1 MKFYTYSGETAAEA
15 LKVAQSH
22 HGVDALVFKTQE
34 IRKKTLN
41 SAGLYEIVV
50 AVEGENGD
58 DELPK
63 EPLVPESL
71 YEDNAS
77 EEDVVMQLSSTVEEM
92 RKLAGVS
99 KTTPNPKPL
108 IKITPKE
115 TQDFS
120 LDKMFLEPESPTIS
134 NSFANKTL
142 KSDNNEQEK
151 EHHQEIK
158 RINTELHKI
167 TDSLKLIQNMFWDE
181 KNPGGSL
188 INIPQEFAEI
198 YKIAKQSGMR
208 SSHLDEIMQLSLELM
223 PLRMRENSVTV
234 KRYFREVLRKMILCR
249 PEDLSLR
256 EKRILMLV
264 GPTGVG
270 KTTTLAK
277 LAARYSKMLDKKYKV
292 GIITLDN
299 YRIGALE
306 QLSWYANK
314 MKMSIETVI
323 DAKDF
328 AKEIE
333 ALEYCDFILVDTTGH
348 SQYDKQ
354 KIASLKE
361 FVDGG
366 YNIDVS
372 LVLSV
377 TTKYEDMKDIYD
389 SFGVL
394 GIDTL
399 IFTKLDE
406 SRGLGNLFSLVHES
420 QKPISYLSVGQEVP
434 MDLKVATNEY
444 LVDCMLDGFI
454 SPSKE
459 NT

>member
-15 LKVAQSH
+15 LKIAQSH
-22 HGVDALVFKTQE
+22 HGVDTLVFKTQE
-34 IRKKTLN
+34 IRKKTLT
-41 SAGLYEIVV
+41 SSGLYEIVV
-50 AVEGENGD
+50 AVEEEENQP
-58 DELPK
+58 PK
-63 EPLVPESL
+63 APLIPESL
-71 YEDNAS
+71 YDEELS

-92 RKLAGVS
+92 RKLARVS
-99 KTTPNPKPL
+99 SNQHHYT
-108 IKITPKE
+108 
-115 TQDFS
+115 FS
-120 LDKMFLEPESPTIS
+120 K
-134 NSFANKTL
+134 NKTL
-142 KSDNNEQEK
+142 LEKDAPLEDTPLEISKQDALLQALKDEADYKKEKKEK
-151 EHHQEIK
+151 EIKQEEEIK
-158 RINTELHKI
+158 DINLQLSKI
-167 TDSLKLIQNMFWDE
+167 RDSLKLIQNMFWDE
-181 KNPGGSL
+181 KNPNSV
-188 INIPQEFAEI
+188 NIPQEFAEI
-198 YKIAKQSGMR
+198 YKLAKQSGMK

-223 PLRMRENSVTV
+223 PLRMRENSITI

-249 PEDLSLR
+249 PEDLNLR
-256 EKRILMLV
+256 QKRILMLV

-277 LAARYSKMLDKKYKV
+277 LAARYSRMLTKKYKV

-314 MKMSIETVI
+314 MKMSIEAVI

-348 SQYDKQ
+348 SQYDKE
-354 KIASLKE
+354 KIAGLKK
-361 FVDGG
+361 FIDGG

-420 QKPISYLSVGQEVP
+420 QKPISYLSIGQEVP

-444 LVDCMLDGFI
+444 LVDCMLDGFNN
-454 SPSKE
+454 PNKE
-459 NT
+459 QA

>member
-15 LKVAQSH
+15 LKIAQSH
-22 HGVDALVFKTQE
+22 HGVDTLVFKTQE
-34 IRKKTLN
+34 IRKKTLT
-41 SAGLYEIVV
+41 SSGLYEIVV
-50 AVEGENGD
+50 AVEEEN
-58 DELPK
+58 ENKPPK
-63 EPLVPESL
+63 APLIPESL
-71 YEDNAS
+71 YDEELN

-99 KTTPNPKPL
+99 SNQRNYSFSKNKTTLEKDAPL
-108 IKITPKE
+108 EDAP
-115 TQDFS
+115 
-120 LDKMFLEPESPTIS
+120 LE
-134 NSFANKTL
+134 ANKQDALLQAL
-142 KSDNNEQEK
+142 KDEANQE
-151 EHHQEIK
+151 EEIK
-158 RINTELHKI
+158 DINLQLSKI
-167 TDSLKLIQNMFWDE
+167 RDSLKLIQNMFWDE
-181 KNPGGSL
+181 KNPNS

-198 YKIAKQSGMR
+198 YKLAKQSGMK

-223 PLRMRENSVTV
+223 PLRMRENSVTI

-249 PEDLSLR
+249 PEDLNLR
-256 EKRILMLV
+256 QKRILMLV

-277 LAARYSKMLDKKYKV
+277 LAARYSRMLAKKYKV

-314 MKMSIETVI
+314 MKMSIEAVI

-348 SQYDKQ
+348 SQYDKE
-354 KIASLKE
+354 KIAGLKE
-361 FVDGG
+361 FIDGG

-444 LVDCMLDGFI
+444 LVDCMLDGF
-454 SPSKE
+454 SNPNKE
-459 NT
+459 QA

>member
-15 LKVAQSH
+15 LKIAQSH
-22 HGVDALVFKTQE
+22 HGVDTLVFKTQE
-34 IRKKTLN
+34 IRKKTLT
-41 SAGLYEIVV
+41 SSGLYEIVV
-50 AVEGENGD
+50 AGGEEEN
-58 DELPK
+58 K
-63 EPLVPESL
+63 KAPLIPESL
-71 YEDNAS
+71 YDEELN

-99 KTTPNPKPL
+99 SN
-108 IKITPKE
+108 
-115 TQDFS
+115 QHNYSFS
-120 LDKMFLEPESPTIS
+120 K
-134 NSFANKTL
+134 NKTL
-142 KSDNNEQEK
+142 LEK
-151 EHHQEIK
+151 DAPLEDVPLEANKQDALLQALKDEANHKKEREKREVKREEEIK
-158 RINTELHKI
+158 DINAQLSKI
-167 TDSLKLIQNMFWDE
+167 RDSLKLIQNMFWDE
-181 KNPGGSL
+181 KNPNSV
-188 INIPQEFAEI
+188 NIPQEFAEI
-198 YKIAKQSGMR
+198 YKLAKQSGMK

-223 PLRMRENSVTV
+223 PLRMRENSVTI

-249 PEDLSLR
+249 PEDLNLR
-256 EKRILMLV
+256 QKRILMLV

-277 LAARYSKMLDKKYKV
+277 LAARYSRMLAKKYKV

-314 MKMSIETVI
+314 MKMSIEAVI

-348 SQYDKQ
+348 SQYDKE
-354 KIASLKE
+354 KIAGLKE
-361 FVDGG
+361 FIDGG

-444 LVDCMLDGFI
+444 LVDCMLDGF
-454 SPSKE
+454 SNPNKE
-459 NT
+459 QA

>member
-15 LKVAQSH
+15 LKIAQGH
-22 HGVDALVFKTQE
+22 HGVDTLVFKTQE
-34 IRKKTLN
+34 IRKKTLT
-41 SAGLYEIVV
+41 SSGLYEIVV
-50 AVEGENGD
+50 AVEEEEN
-58 DELPK
+58 K
-63 EPLVPESL
+63 KAPLIPESL
-71 YEDNAS
+71 YDEELN

-99 KTTPNPKPL
+99 SN
-108 IKITPKE
+108 
-115 TQDFS
+115 QRNYSFS
-120 LDKMFLEPESPTIS
+120 K
-134 NSFANKTL
+134 NKTL
-142 KSDNNEQEK
+142 LEKDAPLENTPLEANKQDALLQALKDEANHKKEREKREVKQE
-151 EHHQEIK
+151 EEIK
-158 RINTELHKI
+158 DINLQLSKI
-167 TDSLKLIQNMFWDE
+167 RDSLKLIQNMFWDE
-181 KNPGGSL
+181 KNPNSV
-188 INIPQEFAEI
+188 NIPQEFAEI
-198 YKIAKQSGMR
+198 YKLAKQSGMK

-223 PLRMRENSVTV
+223 PLRMRENSVTI

-249 PEDLSLR
+249 PEDLNLR
-256 EKRILMLV
+256 QKRILMLV

-277 LAARYSKMLDKKYKV
+277 LAARYSRMLAKKYKV

-314 MKMSIETVI
+314 MKMSIEAVI

-348 SQYDKQ
+348 SQYDKE
-354 KIASLKE
+354 KIAGLKE
-361 FVDGG
+361 FIDGG

-444 LVDCMLDGFI
+444 LVDCMLDGF
-454 SPSKE
+454 SNPNKE
-459 NT
+459 QA

>member
-1 MKFYTYSGETAAEA
+1 MKPTIKRKRKREV
-15 LKVAQSH
+15 K
-22 HGVDALVFKTQE
+22 QE
-34 IRKKTLN
+34 E
-41 SAGLYEIVV
+41 EIKDI
-50 AVEGENGD
+50 N
-58 DELPK
+58 L
-63 EPLVPESL
+63 
-71 YEDNAS
+71 
-77 EEDVVMQLSSTVEEM
+77 QLS
-92 RKLAGVS
+92 
-99 KTTPNPKPL
+99 
-108 IKITPKE
+108 KI
-115 TQDFS
+115 
-120 LDKMFLEPESPTIS
+120 
-134 NSFANKTL
+134 
-142 KSDNNEQEK
+142 
-151 EHHQEIK
+151 
-158 RINTELHKI
+158 R
-167 TDSLKLIQNMFWDE
+167 DSLKLIQNMFWDE
-181 KNPGGSL
+181 KNPNS

-198 YKIAKQSGMR
+198 YKLAKQSGMK

-223 PLRMRENSVTV
+223 PLRMRENSVTI

-249 PEDLSLR
+249 PEDLNLR
-256 EKRILMLV
+256 QKRILMLV

-277 LAARYSKMLDKKYKV
+277 LAARYSRMLAKKYKV

-314 MKMSIETVI
+314 MKMSIEAVI

-348 SQYDKQ
+348 SQYDKE
-354 KIASLKE
+354 KIAGLKE
-361 FVDGG
+361 FIDGG

-444 LVDCMLDGFI
+444 LVDCMLDGF
-454 SPSKE
+454 SNPNKE
-459 NT
+459 QA

>member
-1 MKFYTYSGETAAEA
+1 MKFYTYSGETAAEV
-15 LKVAQSH
+15 LKIAQSH
-22 HGVDALVFKTQE
+22 HGVDTLVFKTQE
-34 IRKKTLN
+34 IRKKTLT
-41 SAGLYEIVV
+41 SSGLYEIVV
-50 AVEGENGD
+50 AVEEEENNP
-58 DELPK
+58 PK
-63 EPLVPESL
+63 APLIPESL
-71 YEDNAS
+71 YDEELN

-99 KTTPNPKPL
+99 SN
-108 IKITPKE
+108 
-115 TQDFS
+115 QRNYSFS
-120 LDKMFLEPESPTIS
+120 K
-134 NSFANKTL
+134 NKTL
-142 KSDNNEQEK
+142 LEKDAPLEDTPLETNKQDALLQALKDEANHKKEREKREVKQE
-151 EHHQEIK
+151 EEIK
-158 RINTELHKI
+158 DINLQLSKI
-167 TDSLKLIQNMFWDE
+167 RDSLKLIQNMFWDE
-181 KNPGGSL
+181 KNPNSV
-188 INIPQEFAEI
+188 NIPQEFAEI
-198 YKIAKQSGMR
+198 YKLAKQSGMK

-223 PLRMRENSVTV
+223 PLRMRENSVTI

-249 PEDLSLR
+249 PEDLNLR
-256 EKRILMLV
+256 QKRILMLV

-277 LAARYSKMLDKKYKV
+277 LAARYSRMLAKKYKV

-314 MKMSIETVI
+314 MKMSIEAVI

-348 SQYDKQ
+348 SQYDKE
-354 KIASLKE
+354 KIAGLKE
-361 FVDGG
+361 FIDGG

-444 LVDCMLDGFI
+444 LVDCMLDGF
-454 SPSKE
+454 SNHNKE
-459 NT
+459 QA

>member
-15 LKVAQSH
+15 LKIAQSH
-22 HGVDALVFKTQE
+22 HGVDTLVFKTQE
-34 IRKKTLN
+34 IRKKTLT
-41 SAGLYEIVV
+41 SSGLYEIVV
-50 AVEGENGD
+50 AVEEEN
-58 DELPK
+58 ENKPPK
-63 EPLVPESL
+63 APLIPESL
-71 YEDNAS
+71 YDEELN

-99 KTTPNPKPL
+99 SSQRNYS
-108 IKITPKE
+108 
-115 TQDFS
+115 FS
-120 LDKMFLEPESPTIS
+120 K
-134 NSFANKTL
+134 NKTL
-142 KSDNNEQEK
+142 LEKDAPLEDVPLEANKQDALLQALKDEANHKKEREKREVKQE
-151 EHHQEIK
+151 EEIK
-158 RINTELHKI
+158 DINLQLSKI
-167 TDSLKLIQNMFWDE
+167 RDSLKLIQNMFWDE
-181 KNPGGSL
+181 KNPNS

-198 YKIAKQSGMR
+198 YKLAKQSGMK

-223 PLRMRENSVTV
+223 PLRMRENSVTI

-249 PEDLSLR
+249 PEDLNLR
-256 EKRILMLV
+256 QKRILMLV

-277 LAARYSKMLDKKYKV
+277 LAARYSRMLAKKYKV

-314 MKMSIETVI
+314 MKMSIEAVI

-348 SQYDKQ
+348 SQYDKE
-354 KIASLKE
+354 KIAGLKE
-361 FVDGG
+361 FIDGG

-444 LVDCMLDGFI
+444 LVDCMLDGF
-454 SPSKE
+454 SNPNKE
-459 NT
+459 QA

>member
-15 LKVAQSH
+15 LKIAQSH
-22 HGVDALVFKTQE
+22 HGVDTLVFKTQE
-34 IRKKTLN
+34 IRKKTLT
-41 SAGLYEIVV
+41 SSGLYEIVV
-50 AVEGENGD
+50 AVEEESENKP
-58 DELPK
+58 PK
-63 EPLVPESL
+63 APLIPESL
-71 YEDNAS
+71 YDEELN

-99 KTTPNPKPL
+99 SS
-108 IKITPKE
+108 
-115 TQDFS
+115 QRSYSFS
-120 LDKMFLEPESPTIS
+120 K
-134 NSFANKTL
+134 NKTL
-142 KSDNNEQEK
+142 LEKDAPLEDAPLEANKQDALLQALKDEANHKKEREKREVKQE
-151 EHHQEIK
+151 EEIK
-158 RINTELHKI
+158 DINLQLSKI
-167 TDSLKLIQNMFWDE
+167 RDSLKLIQNMFWDE
-181 KNPGGSL
+181 KNPNSV
-188 INIPQEFAEI
+188 NIPQEFAEI
-198 YKIAKQSGMR
+198 YKLAKQSGMKP
-208 SSHLDEIMQLSLELM
+208 SHLDEIMQLSLELM
-223 PLRMRENSVTV
+223 PLRMRENSVTI

-249 PEDLSLR
+249 PEDLNLR
-256 EKRILMLV
+256 QKRILMLV

-277 LAARYSKMLDKKYKV
+277 LAARYSRMLAKKYKV

-314 MKMSIETVI
+314 MKMSIEAVI

-348 SQYDKQ
+348 SQYDKE
-354 KIASLKE
+354 KIAGLKE
-361 FVDGG
+361 FIDGG

-444 LVDCMLDGFI
+444 LVDCMLDGF
-454 SPSKE
+454 SNPNKE
-459 NT
+459 QA

>member
-1 MKFYTYSGETAAEA
+1 MKFYTYSGETATEA
-15 LKVAQSH
+15 LKIAQSH
-22 HGVDALVFKTQE
+22 HGVDTLVFKTQE
-34 IRKKTLN
+34 IRKKTLT
-41 SAGLYEIVV
+41 SSGLYEIVV
-50 AVEGENGD
+50 AVEEEENKP
-58 DELPK
+58 PK
-63 EPLVPESL
+63 APLIPESL
-71 YEDNAS
+71 YDEEMN

-99 KTTPNPKPL
+99 SSQHNYS
-108 IKITPKE
+108 
-115 TQDFS
+115 FS
-120 LDKMFLEPESPTIS
+120 K
-134 NSFANKTL
+134 NKTL
-142 KSDNNEQEK
+142 LEKDAPLEDVPLEANKQDALLQALKDEANHKKEREKREVKQE
-151 EHHQEIK
+151 EEIK
-158 RINTELHKI
+158 DINLQLSKI
-167 TDSLKLIQNMFWDE
+167 RDSLKLIQNMFWDE
-181 KNPGGSL
+181 KNPNSV
-188 INIPQEFAEI
+188 NIPQEFAEI
-198 YKIAKQSGMR
+198 YKLAKQSGMK

-223 PLRMRENSVTV
+223 PLRMRENSVTI

-249 PEDLSLR
+249 PEDLNLR
-256 EKRILMLV
+256 QKRILMLV

-277 LAARYSKMLDKKYKV
+277 LAARYSRMLAKKYKV

-314 MKMSIETVI
+314 MKMSIEAVI

-348 SQYDKQ
+348 SQYDKE
-354 KIASLKE
+354 KIAGLKE
-361 FVDGG
+361 FIDGG

-444 LVDCMLDGFI
+444 LVDCMLDGF
-454 SPSKE
+454 SNPNKE
-459 NT
+459 QA

>member
-1 MKFYTYSGETAAEA
+1 MKFYTYSGETATEA
-15 LKVAQSH
+15 LKIAQSH
-22 HGVDALVFKTQE
+22 HGVDTLVFKTQE
-34 IRKKTLN
+34 IRKKTLT
-41 SAGLYEIVV
+41 SSGLYEIVV
-50 AVEGENGD
+50 AVEEEENKP
-58 DELPK
+58 PK
-63 EPLVPESL
+63 APLIPESL
-71 YEDNAS
+71 YDEELN

-99 KTTPNPKPL
+99 SN
-108 IKITPKE
+108 
-115 TQDFS
+115 QRNYSFS
-120 LDKMFLEPESPTIS
+120 K
-134 NSFANKTL
+134 NKTL
-142 KSDNNEQEK
+142 LEKDAPLEDAPLEANKQDALLQALKDEANHKKEREKREVKQE
-151 EHHQEIK
+151 EEIK
-158 RINTELHKI
+158 DINLQLSKI
-167 TDSLKLIQNMFWDE
+167 RDSLKLIQNMFWDE
-181 KNPGGSL
+181 KNPNSV
-188 INIPQEFAEI
+188 NIPQEFAEI
-198 YKIAKQSGMR
+198 YKLAKQSGMK

-223 PLRMRENSVTV
+223 PLRMRENSVTI

-249 PEDLSLR
+249 PEDLNLR
-256 EKRILMLV
+256 QKRILMLV

-277 LAARYSKMLDKKYKV
+277 LAARYSRMLAKKYKV

-314 MKMSIETVI
+314 MKMSIEAVI

-348 SQYDKQ
+348 SQYDKE
-354 KIASLKE
+354 KIAGLKE
-361 FVDGG
+361 FIDGG

-444 LVDCMLDGFI
+444 LVDCMLDGF
-454 SPSKE
+454 SNPNKE
-459 NT
+459 QA

>member
-15 LKVAQSH
+15 LKIAQSH
-22 HGVDALVFKTQE
+22 HGVDTLVFKTQE
-34 IRKKTLN
+34 IRKKTLT
-41 SAGLYEIVV
+41 SSGLYEIVV
-50 AVEGENGD
+50 AVEEESENK
-58 DELPK
+58 LSK
-63 EPLVPESL
+63 APLIPESL
-71 YEDNAS
+71 YDEELN

-99 KTTPNPKPL
+99 SS
-108 IKITPKE
+108 
-115 TQDFS
+115 QHHYSFS
-120 LDKMFLEPESPTIS
+120 K
-134 NSFANKTL
+134 NKTL
-142 KSDNNEQEK
+142 LEKDAPLQALKDEANHKKEREKREVKQE
-151 EHHQEIK
+151 EEIK
-158 RINTELHKI
+158 DINLQLSKI
-167 TDSLKLIQNMFWDE
+167 RDSLKLIQNMFWDE
-181 KNPGGSL
+181 KNPNS

-198 YKIAKQSGMR
+198 YKLAKQSGMK

-223 PLRMRENSVTV
+223 PLRMRENSVTI

-249 PEDLSLR
+249 PEDLNLR
-256 EKRILMLV
+256 QKRILMLV

-277 LAARYSKMLDKKYKV
+277 LAARYSRMLAKKYKV

-314 MKMSIETVI
+314 MKMSIEAVI

-348 SQYDKQ
+348 SQYDKE
-354 KIASLKE
+354 KIAGLKE
-361 FVDGG
+361 FIDGG

-444 LVDCMLDGFI
+444 LVDCMLDGF
-454 SPSKE
+454 SNPNKE
-459 NT
+459 QA

>member
-15 LKVAQSH
+15 LKIAQSH

-34 IRKKTLN
+34 IRKKTLT

-50 AVEGENGD
+50 AVEEEIE
-58 DELPK
+58 DESIK
-63 EPLVPESL
+63 APLIPESL
-71 YEDNAS
+71 YDEELS

-99 KTTPNPKPL
+99 FNNKISRNKTIQEKDALLDDMALETS
-108 IKITPKE
+108 KE
-115 TQDFS
+115 DS
-120 LDKMFLEPESPTIS
+120 FL
-134 NSFANKTL
+134 KTL
-142 KSDNNEQEK
+142 KSETKIKKEKDAQQE
-151 EHHQEIK
+151 EIK
-158 RINTELHKI
+158 DINVQLSKI

-181 KNPGGSL
+181 KNPNSV
-188 INIPQEFAEI
+188 NIPQEFAEI

-208 SSHLDEIMQLSLELM
+208 PSHLDEIMQLSLELM

-348 SQYDKQ
+348 SQYDKE

-434 MDLKVATNEY
+434 MDLRVATNEY
-444 LVDCMLDGFI
+444 LVDCMLDGFTN
-454 SPSKE
+454 PNKE
-459 NT
+459 HA

>member
-1 MKFYTYSGETAAEA
+1 MVKFYTYSGETAAEA
-15 LKVAQSH
+15 LKIAQSH
-22 HGVDALVFKTQE
+22 HGVDTLVFKTQE
-34 IRKKTLN
+34 IRKKTLT
-41 SAGLYEIVV
+41 SSGLYEIVV
-50 AVEGENGD
+50 AVEEEN
-58 DELPK
+58 ENKPPK
-63 EPLVPESL
+63 APLIPESL
-71 YEDNAS
+71 YDEELN

-99 KTTPNPKPL
+99 SNQRNYSFSKNKTTLEKDAPL
-108 IKITPKE
+108 EDAP
-115 TQDFS
+115 
-120 LDKMFLEPESPTIS
+120 LE
-134 NSFANKTL
+134 ANKQDALLQAL
-142 KSDNNEQEK
+142 KDEANQE
-151 EHHQEIK
+151 EEIK
-158 RINTELHKI
+158 DINLQLSKI
-167 TDSLKLIQNMFWDE
+167 RDSLKLIQNMFWDE
-181 KNPGGSL
+181 KNPNS

-198 YKIAKQSGMR
+198 YKLAKQSGMK

-223 PLRMRENSVTV
+223 PLRMRENSVTI

-249 PEDLSLR
+249 PEDLNLR
-256 EKRILMLV
+256 QKRILMLV

-277 LAARYSKMLDKKYKV
+277 LAARYSRMLAKKYKV

-314 MKMSIETVI
+314 MKMSIEAVI

-348 SQYDKQ
+348 SQYDKE
-354 KIASLKE
+354 KIAGLKE
-361 FVDGG
+361 FIDGG

-444 LVDCMLDGFI
+444 LVDCMLDGF
-454 SPSKE
+454 SNPNKE
-459 NT
+459 QA

>member
-15 LKVAQSH
+15 LKIAQSH

-34 IRKKTLN
+34 IRKKTLT
-41 SAGLYEIVV
+41 SSGLYEIVV
-50 AVEGENGD
+50 AVEE
-58 DELPK
+58 EKESEEQPK
-63 EPLVPESL
+63 EPLIPESL
-71 YEDNAS
+71 YDENAS
-77 EEDVVMQLSSTVEEM
+77 EEDVVVQLSNTVEEM
-92 RKLAGVS
+92 RKIAGVVEGLPSS
-99 KTTPNPKPL
+99 KNQTKKSQTQENSLDDILLDTPRVEGSFLKPL
-108 IKITPKE
+108 K
-115 TQDFS
+115 
-120 LDKMFLEPESPTIS
+120 
-134 NSFANKTL
+134 NN
-142 KSDNNEQEK
+142 DNR
-151 EHHQEIK
+151 QEINK
-158 RINTELHKI
+158 QQEEIKGIQNQLNKI
-167 TDSLKLIQNMFWDE
+167 VDSIKLIENMFWDE

-188 INIPQEFAEI
+188 VNIPQEFAEI
-198 YKIAKQSGMR
+198 YKLAKQSGMKTD
-208 SSHLDEIMQLSLELM
+208 HLDKIMQLSLELM

-234 KRYFREVLRKMILCR
+234 KRYFRELLRKMILCR

-333 ALEYCDFILVDTTGH
+333 SLEYCDFILVDTTGH
-348 SQYDKQ
+348 SQYDKE

-434 MDLKVATNEY
+434 MDLRVATNEY
-444 LVDCMLDGFI
+444 LADCMLDGFTN
-454 SPSKE
+454 PNKE
-459 NT
+459 RV

>member
-15 LKVAQSH
+15 LKIAQSH
-22 HGVDALVFKTQE
+22 HGVDTLVFKTQE
-34 IRKKTLN
+34 IRKKTLT
-41 SAGLYEIVV
+41 SSGLYEIVV
-50 AVEGENGD
+50 AVEEEEN
-58 DELPK
+58 K
-63 EPLVPESL
+63 KAPLIPESL
-71 YEDNAS
+71 YDEELN

-99 KTTPNPKPL
+99 SNQCNYT
-108 IKITPKE
+108 
-115 TQDFS
+115 FS
-120 LDKMFLEPESPTIS
+120 K
-134 NSFANKTL
+134 NKTL
-142 KSDNNEQEK
+142 LKKDAPLEDVPLEANKQDALLQALKDEANHKKEREKREVKQE
-151 EHHQEIK
+151 EEIK
-158 RINTELHKI
+158 DINAQLSKI
-167 TDSLKLIQNMFWDE
+167 RDSLKLIQNMFWDE
-181 KNPGGSL
+181 KNPNSV
-188 INIPQEFAEI
+188 NIPQEFAEI
-198 YKIAKQSGMR
+198 YKLAKQSGMK

-223 PLRMRENSVTV
+223 PLRMRENSVTI

-249 PEDLSLR
+249 PEDLNLR
-256 EKRILMLV
+256 QKRILMLV

-277 LAARYSKMLDKKYKV
+277 LAARYSRMLAKKYKV

-314 MKMSIETVI
+314 MKMSIEAVI

-348 SQYDKQ
+348 SQYDKE
-354 KIASLKE
+354 KIAGLKE
-361 FVDGG
+361 FIDGG

-444 LVDCMLDGFI
+444 LVDCMLDGF
-454 SPSKE
+454 SNPNKE
-459 NT
+459 QA